1 MKVIGFT
8 VGHDKGAVLIDNG
21 EIVVGISQERL
32 TRIKHD
38 GGYSGGS
45 IPLGSILYC
54 LNYAGLKFSDI
65 DLWGYSST
73 ELVDDVH
80 EKMIDILGYD
90 LGNRLLFVPHHLAHA
105 YSTFFSSDFDE
116 AAVIVAD
123 ASGSIYNPKNKMFGL
138 YDLDV
143 SELLPEQNIAE
154 GISIYKF
161 NRISYDEVYKKWI
174 KIPHEWDGEDECTSL
189 GARYSEG
196 CLQLVYEQ
204 TNNSWSAGKLMG
216 MASYAKKKNID
227 KFPLLVKRVENDIHI
242 PNKRIM
248 PHIRWNSDFSSK
260 CTVAGLYQR
269 EQEKASL
276 ILAEIAKNLT
286 FSKNICV
293 AGGSFLN
300 CNSNRLIIDSNLFEG
315 CYFIPPSDDSGVPLG
330 CAWFAYQKISSV
342 KQETFLKPY
351 LGKNYDKNDI
361 ISALNYHPN
370 LLVKE
375 YDNFL
380 SLSEE
385 IAQRIFENKV
395 VAWFQGGSEIGPR
408 ALGNRSILANPSERW
423 MTNYINSEIKMREWY
438 RPFAPAVLY
447 EKQGEIFDTTFYSP
461 YMLVTAQVNEEWKE
475 KIPAVVHID
484 GSSRYQ
490 SVTEFS
496 NKKFYDLINEFY
508 KLSNIPVL
516 LNTSFNG
523 PEEPIVETPENAINT
538 FLKRN
543 LDFLVLENFV
553 ISKF

>member
-21 EIVVGISQERL
+21 KIVAGISQERL

-65 DLWGYSST
+65 DLWGYSTT
-73 ELVDDVH
+73 ELVDDVS
-80 EKMIDILGYD
+80 EKMNEILGYD

-105 YSTFFSSDFDE
+105 YSSFFSSDFDE

-123 ASGSIYNPKNKMFGL
+123 ASGSIYSPKNKLFGF
-138 YDLDV
+138 YNLDT
-143 SELLPEQNIAE
+143 SKLLPGQEISE

-161 NRISYDEVYKKWI
+161 NRVSYSEVYKKWI
-174 KIPHEWDGEDECTSL
+174 NLPHEWDGEEESTSL

-196 CLQLVYEQ
+196 CLQLVYQ
-204 TNNSWSAGKLMG
+204 PSNHSWSAGKLMG
-216 MASYAKKKNID
+216 MASYAKKTELEKY
-227 KFPLLVKRVENDIHI
+227 PLLVQELENDIHI
-242 PNKRIM
+242 PNKRIL
-248 PHIRWNSDFSSK
+248 PNVRWDSDFYSK

-269 EQEKASL
+269 EQEQASL
-276 ILAEIAKNLT
+276 ILARIAKNLT
-286 FSKNICV
+286 QSNNVCV

-300 CNSNRLIIDSNLFEG
+300 CNSNRLIVDSNLFEG

-330 CAWFAYQKISSV
+330 CAWFAYQKVSIV
-342 KQETFLKPY
+342 NQETFLKPY
-351 LGKNYDKNDI
+351 LGIEYTRNEI
-361 ISALNYHPN
+361 VSALNLFPN
-370 LLVKE
+370 LKVRE
-375 YDNFL
+375 YDEFEML
-380 SLSEE
+380 IEE
-385 IAQRIFENKV
+385 ISEKLLENKIV
-395 VAWFQGGSEIGPR
+395 GWFQDGSEIGPR
-408 ALGNRSILANPSERW
+408 ALGNRSILANPSEKW
-423 MTNYINSEIKMREWY
+423 ITNYINSEIKMREWY

-447 EKQGEIFDTTFYSP
+447 EKQSEIFDTTFYSP
-461 YMLVTAQVNEEWKE
+461 YMLVTANVNDEWKDR
-475 KIPAVVHID
+475 IPAVVHID

-490 SVTEFS
+490 SVTEFN
-496 NKKFYDLINEFY
+496 NKKFYDLISQFY
-508 KLSNIPVL
+508 RISGIPVL

-543 LDFLVLENFV
+543 LDFLVIENFI
-553 ISKF
+553 ISKK